1 MIISL
6 ILLFIFCA
14 IFLWFYK
21 NIKER
26 GFLWIAKGLLQLGIL
41 ILFIGSFFKLFITL
55 PSNLYI
61 KLIFCF
67 TYVWCTVGINVNF
80 MIPLIGLIDKKIDK
94 YK

>member
-14 IFLWFYK
+14 IFFWFYN

-26 GFLWIAKGLLQLGIL
+26 GYLLIAKGLLQLGLL
-41 ILFIGSFFKLFITL
+41 ILFIGSFYKLFITL

-61 KLIFCF
+61 KLIFCL
-67 TYVWCTVGINVNF
+67 TYGWCTVGINVNF
-80 MIPLIGLIDKKIDK
+80 MIPLIDLIDKKIDK